1 MEQTKMK
8 IAYVITQRKDRN
20 FWNRVGVAFV
30 NSDGSINVKLEAVPV
45 SGEIQIRDYQP
56 RDELA
61 KVSPAASTA
70 REASAASRADFS
82 PAGAEPR
89 GDEGGGLEAPAARP
103 SWFVRTRAT
112 FRNSVWAPVAL
123 KLMGLALAMV
133 ALSGIG

>member
-1 MEQTKMK
+1 MDQNKMK

-61 KVSPAASTA
+61 ATST
-70 REASAASRADFS
+70 RGHSRDLVEE
-82 PAGAEPR
+82 EPYS
-89 GDEGGGLEAPAARP
+89 E
-103 SWFVRTRAT
+103 
-112 FRNSVWAPVAL
+112 
-123 KLMGLALAMV
+123 LA
-133 ALSGIG
+133 